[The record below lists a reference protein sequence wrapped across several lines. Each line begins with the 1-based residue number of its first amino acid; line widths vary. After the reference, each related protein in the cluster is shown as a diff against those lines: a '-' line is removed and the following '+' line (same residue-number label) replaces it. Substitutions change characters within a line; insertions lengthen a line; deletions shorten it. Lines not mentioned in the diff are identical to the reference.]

1 VIDKEKVMKEFAV
14 YQLPESNPKIRDMY
28 FMKSHEIEAMSDEYE
43 FVAAVKANTLDE
55 VFRIGNFVVEEDRN
69 SIAIMGEMHSI
80 SVGDII
86 QNVYTGETWVV
97 APYGFDPID
106 MKESV

>member
-1 VIDKEKVMKEFAV
+1 MKEFAV

-28 FMKSHEIEAMSDEYE
+28 FMKANEIEAISDEYE

-69 SIAIMGEMHSI
+69 SIDIIGEMHSI

-86 QNVYTGETWVV
+86 QNVYTDETWVV
-97 APYGFDPID
+97 APYGFDPIN

>member
-14 YQLPESNPKIRDMY
+14 YQLPDTNPKIRDMY
-28 FMKSHEIEAMSDEYE
+28 FMKANEIEAISDEYE
-43 FVAAVKANTLDE
+43 FVAAVKAKTLND
-55 VFRIGNFVVEEDRN
+55 VFRIGNFVYEEDRN
-69 SIAIMGEMHSI
+69 SIAIIGQMRSI

-86 QNVYTGETWVV
+86 HSVYTDETWVV
-97 APYGFDPID
+97 APYGFDPIN